1 MKTVAIIP
9 ARGGSEGIPRKN
21 VRLLAGKPLIAHTIG
36 TATQASNVNRV
47 VVSTDDDEISA
58 ISRQWGAEV
67 ILRPAKISTDISSSE
82 LALLHALEHL
92 HENEGYSPDLLV
104 FLQCT
109 SPLTLP
115 EDIDGT
121 VQALLDQEA
130 DSSLAV
136 TPFHY
141 FLWRWDLNGD
151 AIGVNHD
158 KRVRPLRQ
166 ERDLQYLETGAVYV
180 MRTKGF
186 KKARHRFFGKTAM
199 YVMPPERCLEID
211 EPVQLAIAEFLLSA
225 RLQGEKWDARLW
237 SKGAFLENE

>member
-36 TATQASNVNRV
+36 TATQASSVNRV

-186 KKARHRFFGKTAM
+186 KEARHRFFGKTAM
-199 YVMPPERCLEID
+199 YEMPAERCLEID
-211 EPVQLAIAEFLLSA
+211 EPVHFTIAEVLLSKA
-225 RLQGEKWDARLW
+225 TGSNTGRV
-237 SKGAFLENE
+237 F

>member
-1 MKTVAIIP
+1 MKTLAIIP

-21 VRLLAGKPLIAHTIG
+21 VHLLAGKPLIAHTIG
-36 TATQASNVNRV
+36 TATQASSVNRV
-47 VVSTDDDEISA
+47 VVSTDDDEIA
-58 ISRQWGAEV
+58 TISRQWGAEV
-67 ILRPAKISTDISSSE
+67 VSRPAGISTYAASSE
-82 LALLHALEHL
+82 LALLHTLEYL
-92 HENEGYSPDLLV
+92 DKTEGYNPDLVV

-109 SPLTLP
+109 SPLTLA

-121 VQALLDQEA
+121 VQVLFDQEA
-130 DSSLAV
+130 DSSVAV

-141 FLWRWDLNGD
+141 FLWRRDVNGN

-186 KKARHRFFGKTAM
+186 KEAGHRFFGKTAM

-211 EPVQLAIAEFLLSA
+211 DPIDLRIAEVLMTEGA
-225 RLQGEKWDARLW
+225 RRGKILDDL
-237 SKGAFLENE
+237 

>member
-1 MKTVAIIP
+1 MTM
-9 ARGGSEGIPRKN
+9 
-21 VRLLAGKPLIAHTIG
+21 RLLQFQDNGEPKWCRGQWESAPIPL
-36 TATQASNVNRV
+36 
-47 VVSTDDDEISA
+47 
-58 ISRQWGAEV
+58 
-67 ILRPAKISTDISSSE
+67 
-82 LALLHALEHL
+82 LLSL

-121 VQALLDQEA
+121 VQVLFDQEA

-141 FLWRWDLNGD
+141 FLWRWDVNGD

-186 KKARHRFFGKTAM
+186 KEAGHRFFGKTAM

-211 EPVQLAIAEFLLSA
+211 EPIDLRIAEVLMTEGA
-225 RLQGEKWDARLW
+225 RTQET
-237 SKGAFLENE
+237 

>member
-1 MKTVAIIP
+1 MKTLAIIP
-9 ARGGSEGIPRKN
+9 ARGGSEGIPSKN

-36 TATQASNVNRV
+36 TAAQASSVNRV
-47 VVSTDDDEISA
+47 VVSTDDDEIA
-58 ISRQWGAEV
+58 TISRQWGAEV
-67 ILRPAKISTDISSSE
+67 VSRPAEISTDTSSSE
-82 LALLHALEHL
+82 MALLHALEYL
-92 HENEGYSPDLLV
+92 HEKEGYSPDLLV

-121 VQALLDQEA
+121 VQVLFAQEA

-141 FLWRWDLNGD
+141 FLWRWDVNGD

-180 MRTKGF
+180 MRTQGF
-186 KKARHRFFGKTAM
+186 KEAGHRFFGKTAM

-211 EPVQLAIAEFLLSA
+211 EPIDLRIAEVLMTEGA
-225 RLQGEKWDARLW
+225 RNQKISDDP
-237 SKGAFLENE
+237 

>member
-1 MKTVAIIP
+1 MKTLAIIP

-36 TATQASNVNRV
+36 TATQASSVNRV
-47 VVSTDDDEISA
+47 LVSTDDDEIA
-58 ISRQWGAEV
+58 TISRQWGAEV
-67 ILRPAKISTDISSSE
+67 VSRPAGISTYTASSE
-82 LALLHALEHL
+82 LALFHTLEYL
-92 HENEGYSPDLLV
+92 DETEGYNPDLVV

-109 SPLTLP
+109 SPLTLA

-121 VQALLDQEA
+121 VQALFDQEA

-136 TPFHY
+136 TPLHY
-141 FLWRWDLNGD
+141 FLYRRDLNGG

-158 KRVRPLRQ
+158 NRVRPLRQ

-186 KKARHRFFGKTAM
+186 KEAGHRFFGKTAM

-211 EPVQLAIAEFLLSA
+211 EPIDLRLAEVLLT
-225 RLQGEKWDARLW
+225 E
-237 SKGAFLENE
+237 GAKTQKIVDNP

>member
-1 MKTVAIIP
+1 MKTLAIIP

-36 TATQASNVNRV
+36 TATQASSVNRV
-47 VVSTDDDEISA
+47 VVSTDDDEIA
-58 ISRQWGAEV
+58 TISRQWGAEV
-67 ILRPAKISTDISSSE
+67 VSRPAAISTYTASSE
-82 LALLHALEHL
+82 LALLHTLEYL
-92 HENEGYSPDLLV
+92 DKAEGYNPDLIV

-109 SPLTLP
+109 SPLTLA

-121 VQALLDQEA
+121 VQALFDQEA
-130 DSSLAV
+130 DSCLAV

-141 FLWRWDLNGD
+141 FLWNWDVNGD

-158 KRVRPLRQ
+158 KRVRPMRQ

-186 KKARHRFFGKTAM
+186 KEAGHRFFGKTAM

-211 EPVQLAIAEFLLSA
+211 EPIDLRIAEVMMTEGA
-225 RLQGEKWDARLW
+225 RTQKIVDDP
-237 SKGAFLENE
+237 

>member
-1 MKTVAIIP
+1 MKTLAIIP

-36 TATQASNVNRV
+36 TATQASSVNRV
-47 VVSTDDDEISA
+47 VVSTDDDEIA
-58 ISRQWGAEV
+58 TISRQWGAEV
-67 ILRPAKISTDISSSE
+67 VSRPAAISTYTASSE
-82 LALLHALEHL
+82 LALLHTLEYL
-92 HENEGYSPDLLV
+92 DKAEGYNPDLIV

-109 SPLTLP
+109 SPLTLA

-121 VQALLDQEA
+121 VQALFDQEA

-141 FLWRWDLNGD
+141 FLWNWDVNGD

-158 KRVRPLRQ
+158 KRVRPMRQ

-186 KKARHRFFGKTAM
+186 KEAGHRFFGKTAM

-211 EPVQLAIAEFLLSA
+211 EPIDLRIAEVMMTEGA
-225 RLQGEKWDARLW
+225 RTQKIVDDP
-237 SKGAFLENE
+237 

>member
-1 MKTVAIIP
+1 
-9 ARGGSEGIPRKN
+9 

-36 TATQASNVNRV
+36 AAAQASSVNRV
-47 VVSTDDDEISA
+47 VVSTDDDEIAA

-67 ILRPAKISTDISSSE
+67 VSRPAEISTDTSSSE
-82 LALLHALEHL
+82 MALLHALEHL
-92 HENEGYSPDLLV
+92 HENEGYSPDILV

-121 VQALLDQEA
+121 VQALFDHEA

-141 FLWRWDLNGD
+141 FLWRRDIDGD

-166 ERDLQYLETGAVYV
+166 ERVSQYLETGAVYV

-186 KKARHRFFGKTAM
+186 KEARHRFFGKTAM
-199 YVMPPERCLEID
+199 YVMPSERCLEID
-211 EPVQLAIAEFLLSA
+211 EPLHFTIAEVLLSE
-225 RLQGEKWDARLW
+225 RQQGQTLVGFSDSQKDG
-237 SKGAFLENE
+237 STNE

>member
-1 MKTVAIIP
+1 MTM
-9 ARGGSEGIPRKN
+9 
-21 VRLLAGKPLIAHTIG
+21 RLLQFQPAG
-36 TATQASNVNRV
+36 
-47 VVSTDDDEISA
+47 
-58 ISRQWGAEV
+58 
-67 ILRPAKISTDISSSE
+67 ISTYTASSE
-82 LALLHALEHL
+82 LALFHTLEYL
-92 HENEGYSPDLLV
+92 DETEGYNPDLVV

-109 SPLTLP
+109 SPLTLA

-121 VQALLDQEA
+121 VQVLFDQEA
-130 DSSLAV
+130 DSSVAV

-141 FLWRWDLNGD
+141 FLWRWDANGD

-186 KKARHRFFGKTAM
+186 KEAGHRFFGKTAM

-211 EPVQLAIAEFLLSA
+211 EPIDLRIAEVLMTE
-225 RLQGEKWDARLW
+225 GERTQKISDDP
-237 SKGAFLENE
+237 

>member
-1 MKTVAIIP
+1 M
-9 ARGGSEGIPRKN
+9 
-21 VRLLAGKPLIAHTIG
+21 
-36 TATQASNVNRV
+36 
-47 VVSTDDDEISA
+47 VVSTDDHEISA
-58 ISRQWGAEV
+58 ISRQRGAEV
-67 ILRPAKISTDISSSE
+67 ILRPVKISTDISSSE
-82 LALLHALEHL
+82 LALLHALKDL

-115 EDIDGT
+115 EDIDGA
-121 VQALLDQEA
+121 VQALFDQEA

-136 TPFHY
+136 TPLHY
-141 FLWRWDLNGD
+141 FLYRRDHNGD

-186 KKARHRFFGKTAM
+186 IWRPGTVFSVK
-199 YVMPPERCLEID
+199 
-211 EPVQLAIAEFLLSA
+211 
-225 RLQGEKWDARLW
+225 LQCM
-237 SKGAFLENE
+237 

>member
-9 ARGGSEGIPRKN
+9 ARG
-21 VRLLAGKPLIAHTIG
+21 GKPLIAHTIG
-36 TATQASNVNRV
+36 TATQASSVNRV

-136 TPFHY
+136 TPFPY

-186 KKARHRFFGKTAM
+186 KEARHRFFGKNAM

-211 EPVQLAIAEFLLSA
+211 EPVHFTIAEVLLSKA
-225 RLQGEKWDARLW
+225 TGSNTGRV
-237 SKGAFLENE
+237 F

>member
-1 MKTVAIIP
+1 M
-9 ARGGSEGIPRKN
+9 
-21 VRLLAGKPLIAHTIG
+21 LAGKPLIAHTIG
-36 TATQASNVNRV
+36 TATQASSVDRV

-58 ISRQWGAEV
+58 ISKQWGAEV
-67 ILRPAKISTDISSSE
+67 ILRPAKISTDNSSSE

-92 HENEGYSPDLLV
+92 HENEGYSPELLV

-121 VQALLDQEA
+121 VQALFEQEA

-136 TPFHY
+136 APFHY
-141 FLWRWDLNGD
+141 FLWRWDIDGD

-158 KRVRPLRQ
+158 KRFRPLRQ

-186 KKARHRFFGKTAM
+186 TRARHRFFGKTAM

-211 EPVQLAIAEFLLSA
+211 EPIDLRIAEVLMTEGA
-225 RLQGEKWDARLW
+225 RRGNILDDL
-237 SKGAFLENE
+237 